1 MRVKSVLS
9 SYSELIKYDRINDN
23 YTIYQIT
30 ESLLSFQYTYDSGS
44 IIWYTLTSTKYCYFT
59 LLISINDLSG
69 LSYTEVQNSEF
80 DKDSTLQYSDHYLT
94 YQTSS
99 ISFISLTIN
108 KSDLNLS
115 FACDQIQTL
124 PNSSSPKRR
133 LTSANSTVLDPSQ
146 SSSTV
151 LDPSQS
157 NSTVLDPSQLNS
169 TDLDPSQLNS
179 TVVDPSQSNWTNQ
192 THTNPV
198 SWIQS
203 NSTPSIA
210 PRVPRLKPNSAE
222 VAQGENK
229 LHDRFILTTIDY
241 VYIAA
246 SITAIVVF
254 AIFILIIGWIWYI
267 KRTRRHTRVIAIAN
281 DSTHQTSIE
290 GPHVT

>member
-69 LSYTEVQNSEF
+69 LSYTKVQNSEF

-108 KSDLNLS
+108 ESDLNLS

-133 LTSANSTVLDPSQ
+133 LTNANSTVLNPSESNSTVLDPSQ

-157 NSTVLDPSQLNS
+157 SSTVIDFANRNLPH
-169 TDLDPSQLNS
+169 P
-179 TVVDPSQSNWTNQ
+179 
-192 THTNPV
+192 
-198 SWIQS
+198 
-203 NSTPSIA
+203 
-210 PRVPRLKPNSAE
+210 LKWS
-222 VAQGENK
+222 G
-229 LHDRFILTTIDY
+229 
-241 VYIAA
+241 
-246 SITAIVVF
+246 
-254 AIFILIIGWIWYI
+254 
-267 KRTRRHTRVIAIAN
+267 
-281 DSTHQTSIE
+281 
-290 GPHVT
+290 